1 MLSLPA
7 LMLLHIAEF
16 SGPGWLLR
24 KGGIVRPASKR
35 LIGSIR
41 TTVAP
46 KSARIRVAA
55 GAGDRRC

>member
-1 MLSLPA
+1 
-7 LMLLHIAEF
+7 
-16 SGPGWLLR
+16 LLR